1 MRILARGRVI
11 GMDQFPGFDCPRE
24 PPPEKLNILLCL
36 IDGADRRR
44 KFQVKLNNETPTPL
58 RVTVMSNR
66 SANYRGYAI
75 EGAMN
80 GQGWSVEVHPRS
92 ADFPILRKGT
102 FRVGHPSWILP
113 WPRPPHEWTPSS
125 MASRTRNPNL
135 PTALQE
141 VFDAAW
147 SIVASTSRVRK
158 SGANVQTQLRLALG
172 RCIVALAANGV
183 TDPTDLK
190 RQAVE
195 RIVLGE
201 EAASS
206 GSSLV
211 AQ

>member
-1 MRILARGRVI
+1 MK
-11 GMDQFPGFDCPRE
+11 
-24 PPPEKLNILLCL
+24 PPP
-36 IDGADRRR
+36 
-44 KFQVKLNNETPTPL
+44 PL

-102 FRVGHPSWILP
+102 FRVGHPSWHSALA
-113 WPRPPHEWTPSS
+113 EAT
-125 MASRTRNPNL
+125 SRVDAVLDGQPDPEPNL